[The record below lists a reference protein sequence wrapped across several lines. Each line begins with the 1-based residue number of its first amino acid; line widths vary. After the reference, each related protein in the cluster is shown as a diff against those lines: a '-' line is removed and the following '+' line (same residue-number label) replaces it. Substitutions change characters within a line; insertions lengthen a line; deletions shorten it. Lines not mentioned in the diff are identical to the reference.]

1 MKMQLAILTRSFD
14 FSSRQRFFLSFLFIF
29 FSFFLSFLFIFF
41 SLSLSFP
48 RETVCQTVVCTEM
61 TRTSDDKPTQEVSG
75 PWQAFIY
82 DPTSPLRTDEPV
94 NRIYRW
100 KWRSIAA
107 LCLESTI
114 RAWEIIAPISH
125 WIFFPPCFA
134 CPSTLS
140 LFFFAFLLFRGIDR
154 CTHQLQTLRS
164 FVQGN
169 DGREEEF
176 SSWYKFLFFLISE
189 FLLNNLESLFFYFS
203 KKCTRFFS
211 PHCCVTIFEI
221 SNSKIRENKFKSTRL
236 NYSLIAI

>member
-1 MKMQLAILTRSFD
+1 MKIQLAILTRSFD

-125 WIFFPPCFA
+125 WIFFPPVSRAPQPF
-134 CPSTLS
+134 PSFSLLS
-140 LFFFAFLLFRGIDR
+140 SYSVGSIDASRTNSKCYVRLFEEMMVERKNFHRDTNLLNEILFF
-154 CTHQLQTLRS
+154 
-164 FVQGN
+164 
-169 DGREEEF
+169 
-176 SSWYKFLFFLISE
+176 
-189 FLLNNLESLFFYFS
+189 
-203 KKCTRFFS
+203 
-211 PHCCVTIFEI
+211 
-221 SNSKIRENKFKSTRL
+221 
-236 NYSLIAI
+236 